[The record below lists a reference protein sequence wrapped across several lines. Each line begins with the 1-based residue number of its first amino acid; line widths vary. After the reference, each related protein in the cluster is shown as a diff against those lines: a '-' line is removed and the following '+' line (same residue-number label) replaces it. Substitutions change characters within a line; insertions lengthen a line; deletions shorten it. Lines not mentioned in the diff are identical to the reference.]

1 MYKGKGDSSGNAIP
15 EEWANLRELIGF
27 FVFLFFIVFF
37 FLNTLELL

>member
-27 FVFLFFIVFF
+27 FVFWFFKVFSF
-37 FLNTLELL
+37 